1 VIRWLLARFDALR
14 YAALRGRRRG
24 TQALGRRGEDL
35 AHRYLQSKGFR
46 ILARNWTG
54 PHLAEADIVAS
65 DQGRTVFVEVKSRAD
80 DSFGS
85 PERAMDDLKI
95 LAQRRAARAWARRAG
110 IEASEIRFDL
120 VTVVFTNPPRIE
132 HFPDAWSFKH

>member
-1 VIRWLLARFDALR
+1 MIRWVLARIDALR
-14 YAALRGRRRG
+14 HAALRGRRRG
-24 TQALGRRGEDL
+24 TQSLGRRGEDL
-35 AHRYLQSKGFR
+35 AHRYLQDKGFR

-65 DQGRTVFVEVKSRAD
+65 DQGRTVFVEVKSRTD
-80 DSFGS
+80 DDFGS
-85 PERAMDDLKI
+85 PERAMDNLKI

>member
-14 YAALRGRRRG
+14 HAALRGRRRG
-24 TQALGRRGEDL
+24 AQALGRRGEDL

-65 DQGRTVFVEVKSRAD
+65 DQGRTVFVEVKSRAGD
-80 DSFGS
+80 GFGS
-85 PERAMDDLKI
+85 PERAMDDLKV
-95 LAQRRAARAWARRAG
+95 LSQRRAARAWARRAG

>member
-1 VIRWLLARFDALR
+1 MIHWLLARIDALR
-14 YAALRGRRRG
+14 FAALRGRRRG
-24 TQALGRRGEDL
+24 TQSLGRRGEDL
-35 AHRYLQSKGFR
+35 AHRYLQGKGFR

-54 PHLAEADIVAS
+54 PHLAEVDIVAS

-80 DSFGS
+80 DEFGS

>member
-14 YAALRGRRRG
+14 YAALRGRTRS
-24 TQALGRRGEDL
+24 TQSLGRRGEDL

-80 DSFGS
+80 DDFGS

>member
-1 VIRWLLARFDALR
+1 
-14 YAALRGRRRG
+14 
-24 TQALGRRGEDL
+24 
-35 AHRYLQSKGFR
+35 
-46 ILARNWTG
+46 
-54 PHLAEADIVAS
+54 
-65 DQGRTVFVEVKSRAD
+65 
-80 DSFGS
+80 
-85 PERAMDDLKI
+85 MDDLKI